1 MQHYHSHIEHW
12 TMADFGK
19 NLTELRKARGL
30 TQQALADLLDVQP
43 RLLGRWERDQGKP
56 QFDYILK
63 LADVLEVSIDR
74 LVRNAVDA
82 PPAHFD
88 IRNKTLQELC
98 KKVDALRPE
107 DQDVICHF
115 LDMAVRQNQLREIV
129 SNSVGRPAQ
138 HTPGRRAAGAAA

>member
-1 MQHYHSHIEHW
+1 MLRNHYLIEHW

-30 TQQALADLLDVQP
+30 TQQALADLLEVQP

-63 LADVLEVSIDR
+63 LADVLEVSLDQLLR
-74 LVRNAVDA
+74 GDA
-82 PPAHFD
+82 ATQPVQFD

-107 DQDVICHF
+107 DQEVICHF
-115 LDMAVRQNQLREIV
+115 LDMAVRQDKLRQIV
-129 SNSVGRPAQ
+129 GNPTGRQTHSAQ
-138 HTPGRRAAGAAA
+138 GSKHA